1 MTSVN
6 TIILVL
12 VYLTQVSLA
21 NRFFL
26 PSLSLRQRT
35 QGQGFYDENQYDDG
49 YAEYTGAEKRRFSA
63 MQRRRMQIQNMMQ
76 DEPLEKKENMEDI
89 LLRELTRGEYNHQK
103 TYDEEYANKME
114 KIDRKFSDFDYERR
128 KESFDPLPERT
139 SQSDKLK
146 DQIEEGVG
154 TAIDDL
160 ALRREEEK
168 LKKGEQKRNFDH
180 LPADGDLFEEDI
192 VMDRRLRSWVT
203 GQFDKRDAINDVYYL
218 WPTTLRDGKRIVRV
232 PYMKSEEFTQ
242 NPTKM
247 ECLVNAISS
256 FNKYTCIRYEP
267 LAEDESADEVD
278 HAHFMVNQ
286 SMCYSSVGRQGGRQD
301 ISIGDGCERVG
312 TCIHEMMHTIGFIHE
327 QSRPDRDKYIRVF
340 YDRIKQGLEHNFE
353 KYTVREVKTLPSNKE
368 FYDYDSVL
376 HYNNHAFSKDY
387 RDTIESRDN
396 PDRRFGQRESFSK
409 HDIKQ
414 INELYGCDVENLKML
429 LQDVPY
435 N

>member
-1 MTSVN
+1 MWRDARISFVLLCTWS
-6 TIILVL
+6 ILLPVL
-12 VYLTQVSLA
+12 TDEAFFGKRSSLKA
-21 NRFFL
+21 
-26 PSLSLRQRT
+26 
-35 QGQGFYDENQYDDG
+35 GQGFYDENQYDDG

-89 LLRELTRGEYNHQK
+89 LLRELTRGEYNHQ
-103 TYDEEYANKME
+103 N
-114 KIDRKFSDFDYERR
+114 
-128 KESFDPLPERT
+128 
-139 SQSDKLK
+139 
-146 DQIEEGVG
+146 QIEEGVG

-327 QSRPDRDKYIRVF
+327 QSRPDRDKYVRVF